1 MKKTPVSFIHQIYSC
16 FTLDIMA
23 RFESPCQ
30 ILTLFL
36 LASLVAFAVIF
47 VLNLEANKRYGKEE
61 KENRKSYINEI
72 ADNLKKFW
80 SSSRREK
87 RSIESENLLSE
98 SLNNRKIRHLSQKVE
113 KLDYEQGSIHKP

>member
-1 MKKTPVSFIHQIYSC
+1 
-16 FTLDIMA
+16 MA